1 MQRIIE
7 LVALLTALN
16 CACAQS
22 VRPVLVEDASPDGA
36 VADGAADVS
45 TASAAQA
52 LGKGAVVAITLN
64 VDTAGH
70 APAMDRWLDG
80 EFAAI
85 ARGHSAFGYYI
96 PLRRAGALG
105 EQQIASALRST
116 VLARWMDP
124 IGPGRSLRSAP
135 TPVGF
140 VRRDGEA
147 ALWITHG
154 TATRAR
160 ATAQ

>member
-1 MQRIIE
+1 
-7 LVALLTALN
+7 
-16 CACAQS
+16 
-22 VRPVLVEDASPDGA
+22 VLVEDASPDGA

-52 LGKGAVVAITLN
+52 LGEGAVVAITLN

-70 APAMDRWLDG
+70 APAMDRWRDG